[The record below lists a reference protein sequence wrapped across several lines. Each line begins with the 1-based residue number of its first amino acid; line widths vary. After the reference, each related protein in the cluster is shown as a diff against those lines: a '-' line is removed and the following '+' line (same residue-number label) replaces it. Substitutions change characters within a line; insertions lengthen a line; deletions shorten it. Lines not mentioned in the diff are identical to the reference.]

1 MEQVWKRSCV
11 NSHLCR
17 NHCFG
22 MDCFVFTCMCNC
34 VCVCGDF
41 LSNMSVSL
49 SLAQM
54 IHEDGGSRSK
64 GSPAGKTLKNI
75 SLHSSL
81 KLTTRREK
89 EQESDEDSR
98 AQVQTNLNSKS
109 LLTTALTIES
119 RFMSF
124 YDSTMSTFLEQRAI
138 QRALKATSDWKV
150 NWYSLFTC
158 MASSWCFI
166 SCQHMFPQL

>member
-1 MEQVWKRSCV
+1 MCV
-11 NSHLCR
+11 S
-17 NHCFG
+17 
-22 MDCFVFTCMCNC
+22 M
-34 VCVCGDF
+34 
-41 LSNMSVSL
+41 

-64 GSPAGKTLKNI
+64 GSPAGEIFKKTSMHSTLKP
-75 SLHSSL
+75 
-81 KLTTRREK
+81 TTRREK

-138 QRALKATSDWKV
+138 QRALKATSDSTD
-150 NWYSLFTC
+150 N
-158 MASSWCFI
+158 
-166 SCQHMFPQL
+166 

>member
-1 MEQVWKRSCV
+1 MLVCHFKKSLVSCSPCV
-11 NSHLCR
+11 YCACSWY
-17 NHCFG
+17 HCTEYTDIAIFY
-22 MDCFVFTCMCNC
+22 FRVFM
-34 VCVCGDF
+34 
-41 LSNMSVSL
+41 LPS
-49 SLAQM
+49 QM

-158 MASSWCFI
+158 MSSSWCFI